1 MSEKQI
7 VALSVDKVQA
17 FLTETIHSHVQE
29 KQTEQAT
36 LKSIMNASREISE
49 GFHNVIKSQTA
60 VQAGFSHSM

>member
-29 KQTEQAT
+29 NRRNR
-36 LKSIMNASREISE
+36 LR
-49 GFHNVIKSQTA
+49 
-60 VQAGFSHSM
+60 